1 MKCKLI
7 TIFCFTLLINAI
19 INIQINKVQGG
30 PPRANDLTDHF
41 GTNPSSNNYGPRPPV
56 LGVNGDLMRQGMLSG
71 IPISPIKNFEQEINP
86 KDVVAGDLLNTA
98 PDASKIVNAHLAS
111 KYNL

>member
-7 TIFCFTLLINAI
+7 NLFCYSLLISAI
-19 INIQINKVQGG
+19 LSIQINKIQGG
-30 PPRANDLTDHF
+30 PPRANDLSDHF
-41 GTNPSSNNYGPRPPV
+41 GTNPSANSYGPPPPV

-86 KDVVAGDLLNTA
+86 SAVVAGDLLNTA
-98 PDASKIVNAHLAS
+98 PDASKIITPVLAS
-111 KYNL
+111 KDFI